1 VMNWLRRRH
10 ASGEANVKYW
20 GMSATYSCYLRM
32 NSVVTVVQKRAQG
45 SDDEKSAWCQACMGW
60 VTQLLV
66 RTQVDIPEEWGGP
79 LTDDELARPWFQL
92 ENLTT
97 FSPHQVVDWDET
109 HQALVMLGGAGRSR
123 RGNEIQVRFH
133 RMPDVSIDG
142 TGGKQEG
149 STLANRRNQLSV
161 NMRRKYVFYWELL
174 Q

>member
-1 VMNWLRRRH
+1 MNP
-10 ASGEANVKYW
+10 
-20 GMSATYSCYLRM
+20 
-32 NSVVTVVQKRAQG
+32 VVTVVQKRAQG

-79 LTDDELARPWFQL
+79 LTDDELTRPWFQL
-92 ENLTT
+92 ENLTK

-109 HQALVMLGGAGRSR
+109 HQALVMLGGTGRSR

-133 RMPDVSIDG
+133 QMPDGSIDG

-149 STLANRRNQLSV
+149 STLANRQNQLSV
-161 NMRRKYVFYWELL
+161 KYEKEIRFFAGNCVSDPR
-174 Q
+174 